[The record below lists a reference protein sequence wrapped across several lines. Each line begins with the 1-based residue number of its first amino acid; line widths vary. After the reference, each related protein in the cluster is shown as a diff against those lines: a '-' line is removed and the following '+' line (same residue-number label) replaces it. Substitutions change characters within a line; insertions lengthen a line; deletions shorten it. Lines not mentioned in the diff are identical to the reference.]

1 MQKLQ
6 VFAYQWLTPSTLRAA
21 RLALVAALAVV
32 ALVSG
37 GTPTFA
43 DEDDGGP

>member
-1 MQKLQ
+1 MQELQ
-6 VFAYQWLTPSTLRAA
+6 VLAYRWLTPSTLRAA
-21 RLALVAALAVV
+21 RLALIATVAVIALAT
-32 ALVSG
+32 G